1 MKNKNNSEDYITIKS
16 IRRARLLQLIYQN
29 GVLPDEPELISDL
42 IESTEIDKKQKIT
55 FINNALKK
63 LQNEG
68 LINKIKLYHRKNDPP
83 NYKDTYILTKKGER
97 SLKHCANKFGL
108 SLYRTPG
115 VDDPPL
121 KRNYRK
127 YYRLACHSLK
137 TQTHYGDNRNTI
149 YGIGWIVYGNN

>member
-42 IESTEIDKKQKIT
+42 IESTEIDKKQRIT

-83 NYKDTYILTKKGER
+83 NYKDTYILKKKVSVR
-97 SLKHCANKFGL
+97 
-108 SLYRTPG
+108 
-115 VDDPPL
+115 
-121 KRNYRK
+121 
-127 YYRLACHSLK
+127 
-137 TQTHYGDNRNTI
+137 
-149 YGIGWIVYGNN
+149 